1 MRFDDYFRDLTIDRR
16 ADAPQTPT
24 VSIIL
29 PTYARA
35 EGRLGA
41 AIDSVLSQSYG
52 DFELIVVDDGS
63 RDGTADL
70 LNAYRQA
77 DPRIS
82 VHRYEFNSG
91 LPALRVDQ
99 AAMSAR
105 GRLIG
110 YQFDDDLWT
119 PDSLAVRVEALN
131 KCERPSVVY
140 GIAEAEIPVPGQ
152 PTLFRRLGD
161 SAFNYGRLAGGNFIA
176 NNSVLHSAEL
186 FEMAGM
192 YDPHVL
198 IRRFSDYDLWL
209 RFGAVADFIALDAVV
224 AKIHALQPNS
234 LAKSIPLD
242 YNAFRKYLAIPR
254 NAALK
259 PGRIRDFEV
268 TGTAALARGFSLE
281 EIDQIR
287 RRSII
292 PFLTLHHDYAST
304 EKLLPAMISRR
315 SRKKLLVAKPD
326 YSTSIDVTI
335 RNFTGL
341 EDCPFRDFFVPERD
355 LGGADLSGVDTLV
368 MYRTVMAET
377 THVIRA
383 LKRRKSLVY
392 LMDDNMLRLDEAGPE
407 HRFLAPGTPSR
418 IAIEAQ
424 IAEAD
429 ACIGYSDQIIAD
441 MSALNPH
448 SLRLNT
454 SIPLRFLEPRPYRR
468 GSRLRVAILSGPVRR
483 EILHE
488 LWPALVAFA
497 QAHRDAVEFHIW
509 GMDPAEFAP
518 LPCPVS
524 WQPFT
529 HAYDLYRT
537 RLLEATFDIVLVPLD
552 DKLLASHSKSPVKL
566 LESICCGAI
575 CLFTD
580 SPPYR
585 GLPDEICLKA
595 RNSVADWQ
603 AMLER
608 ALALGPEGRSAML
621 ERARAFVQ
629 ERYATERHLTD
640 FVASFDAA
648 DLHRRLGRRKIAYVF
663 HETALGGATL
673 HLLRH
678 AQLARSLA
686 FDLVG
691 VVGEAVDEDRW
702 GFLARWNKA
711 SGGAPL
717 VNGRWRSGY
726 LSPGPEARDRDDT
739 HRAPDPDDHRHG
751 ERLARQLAPHHV
763 GLIHATTWNPAAAFL
778 GRSLKVPIVLSLHQF
793 LPTEAGAARG
803 AADAIHSSS
812 LRYARAWEQATQRP
826 ARRMVCPVEPVF
838 FEAFAANL
846 ERHRRDG
853 TGLRLLMSGT
863 VQPRK
868 NQLEAIGA
876 VGLLVRRGYDVTLD
890 LIGYDDVVPGYPDSC
905 RQAVAALGLQDRVL
919 FHGFVD
925 KPESFFQGRAQILL
939 MASTDESMPQTVLQ
953 AMAAGLL
960 VVTTEVGGVSEI
972 IRHRYGGLVAEGT
985 DAAALADAIA
995 LVATFSRDRIE
1006 EMLRRAHRSVELIG
1020 REDHVRAELIDL
1032 YNEAFEISSFGERP
1046 EAASTPMAIGMID
1059 SIRQISMLQARVQ
1072 QLETSL
1078 SYRMTAPLRA
1088 VARKLR
1094 PVAWLANQVRRRDR

>member
-1 MRFDDYFRDLTIDRR
+1 MRFDDYFKDLTIDRR
-16 ADAPQTPT
+16 ADAPQTPA

-63 RDGTADL
+63 RDGTVDL
-70 LNAYRQA
+70 LSRYRQA
-77 DPRIS
+77 DPRVS
-82 VHRYEFNSG
+82 VHRHKFNSG

-99 AAMSAR
+99 AALSAR
-105 GRLIG
+105 GRMIG

-119 PDSLAVRVEALN
+119 PESLAVRVKALSA
-131 KCERPSVVY
+131 CQRPSVVY
-140 GIAEAEIPVPGQ
+140 GIAEAELLEPGK
-152 PTLFRRLGD
+152 PSSFRRLGD
-161 SAFNYGRLAGGNFIA
+161 SAFSYGKLAGGNFIA

-186 FEMAGM
+186 FEIAGM

-209 RFGAVADFIALDAVV
+209 RFGSVADFIAVDVVV
-224 AKIHALQPNS
+224 AKVHAFQPDS
-234 LAKSIPLD
+234 LGKSIPLD
-242 YNAFRKYLAIPR
+242 YDVLRKYLAIPR
-254 NAALK
+254 NASLL
-259 PGRIRDFEV
+259 PGRIRGYEV
-268 TGTAALARGFSLE
+268 TGTAVLTGGFSRK

-287 RRSII
+287 RRTII
-292 PFLTLHHDYAST
+292 PFLTLRHDDAPA

-315 SRKKLLVAKPD
+315 SRKRLLVAKPD
-326 YSTSIDVTI
+326 YSTSVDVTI
-335 RNFTGL
+335 RNFTSL
-341 EDCPFRDFFVPERD
+341 EDCPFRDYFVPERD
-355 LGGADLSGVDTLV
+355 LGSADLSAIDTLV
-368 MYRTVMAET
+368 MYRTVMPET
-377 THVIRA
+377 AHLIRA
-383 LKRRKSLVY
+383 LKRQKSLVY

-407 HRFLAPGTPSR
+407 HRLLGPGTPYR

-441 MSALNPH
+441 MRALNPH

-454 SIPLRFLEPRPYRR
+454 NIPLRFLEPRPYRR
-468 GSRLRVAILSGPVRR
+468 AGRLRIAVLSGPVRR
-483 EILHE
+483 DILRE
-488 LWPALVAFA
+488 LWPALAAFA
-497 QAHRDAVEFHIW
+497 EAHSDAVEFHVW
-509 GMDPAEFAP
+509 GLDPVEFGP
-518 LPCPVS
+518 LACPVS

-529 HAYDLYRT
+529 HSYDLYRT
-537 RLLEATFDIVLVPLD
+537 RLLETTFDIVLVPLE

-585 GLPDEICLKA
+585 DLPEEICFKA
-595 RNSVADWQ
+595 RNTVSDWQ

-608 ALALGPEGRSAML
+608 ALALGPDGRSAML

-629 ERYATERHLTD
+629 ERYATERHLAD

-678 AQLARSLA
+678 AQLARSMA

-691 VVGEAVDEDRW
+691 IVGEAVDEDRW
-702 GFLARWNKA
+702 GFVDRWNKA

-717 VNGRWRSGY
+717 VSGLWRTGY
-726 LSPGPEARDRDDT
+726 LSPGPQAPSRDEA
-739 HRAPDPDDHRHG
+739 HRAPDHDDHRHG
-751 ERLARQLAPHHV
+751 EQLARRLAPHHV
-763 GLIHATTWNPAAAFL
+763 GLIHAATWNPAAAFL
-778 GRSLKVPIVLSLHQF
+778 GRALKVPIVLSLHQF
-793 LPTEAGAARG
+793 LPTEAGAALG
-803 AADAIHSSS
+803 AADVIHSSS

-838 FEAFAANL
+838 FDAFAENL
-846 ERHRRDG
+846 QRHRRDG
-853 TGLRLLMSGT
+853 TGLHLLMSGT
-863 VQPRK
+863 LQQRK
-868 NQLEAIGA
+868 NQLEAIRA
-876 VGLLVRRGYDVTLD
+876 VGLLVRCGHDVTLD
-890 LIGYDDVVPGYPDSC
+890 LIGYDDFVPVYPDSC
-905 RQAVAALGLQDRVL
+905 RQEAASLGLQDRVA

-925 KPESFFQGRAQILL
+925 RPESFFQGRARILL

-960 VVTTEVGGVSEI
+960 VVTTEVGGISEI
-972 IRHRYGGLVAEGT
+972 IRHRYSGIVAPGS
-985 DAAALADAIA
+985 DAAALAEAIA
-995 LVATFSRDRIE
+995 LVPTLPQDRIE
-1006 EMLRRAHRSVELIG
+1006 EMLRRARRSIELIG
-1020 REDHVRAELIDL
+1020 RDEYVRAELIDL
-1032 YNEAFEISSFGERP
+1032 YNEAFENSPFGERP
-1046 EAASTPMAIGMID
+1046 EAGPMPAAIGMID
-1059 SIRQISMLQARVQ
+1059 SIRRISALQARVQ

-1078 SYRMTAPLRA
+1078 SYRITAPLRLL
-1088 VARKLR
+1088 ARKLQ
-1094 PVAWLANQVRRRDR
+1094 PVAWLANRLRGRDR